1 MTMFTRRTLVR
12 GAAAG
17 VAAGSWNCC
26 TQAQAQV
33 FSKTVRIVVGFPA
46 GGGTDVLAR
55 ILAEKLMGGF
65 ASSVIVENRPGGAAR
80 IAVEYVKN
88 AEPDG
93 SVMLFTPDFPMTV
106 YPYSFRSLNYE
117 PLRDF
122 TPVAPAAKS
131 ALAFSIGPALPP
143 SVKSLSDFVQW
154 CRANPNGATYATTAA
169 GGTPHFTGLM
179 LSQQADVPLTPVH
192 YKGGAP
198 ALQDLIG
205 GHVSSS
211 INPVGETLPFAK
223 AGSVR
228 VLAVTSAQRSSF
240 LPDVPTMKESGYNV
254 VIEAWLGVLV
264 PSKTPNDVVSKL
276 NVAIKDA
283 FSAPDTVE
291 KLTTLGN
298 ESAYQTSADFAA
310 TIRADLERWGP
321 IVKASGF
328 LAD

>member
-1 MTMFTRRTLVR
+1 MFTRRSVVR
-12 GAAAG
+12 AAAAG
-17 VAAGSWNCC
+17 AMVASGNSFL
-26 TQAQAQV
+26 QAQTL
-33 FSKTVRIVVGFPA
+33 SKTLRIIVGFPA

-55 ILAEKLMGGF
+55 ILAEKLTGGF
-65 ASSVIVENRPGGAAR
+65 ASAAIVENRPGGAAR
-80 IAVEYVKN
+80 IAVEYVRN
-88 AEPDG
+88 AEADG

-106 YPYSFRSLNYE
+106 YPYSFRALTYD

-122 TPVAPAAKS
+122 TPVAPAEKS
-131 ALAFSIGPALPP
+131 ALALSIGSAVPP
-143 SVKSLSDFVQW
+143 EVKSLSDFLRW
-154 CRANPNGATYATTAA
+154 CRANPNDATYATTAA
-169 GGTPHFTGLM
+169 GGTPHFTGVL
-179 LSQQADVPLTPVH
+179 LAQQAGVPLTPVH

-240 LPDVPTMKESGYNV
+240 LPEVPTMKESGYDV
-254 VIEAWLGVLV
+254 VIEDWLGVLV
-264 PSKTPNDVVSKL
+264 PSKTPTEIVSKL

-283 FSAPDTVE
+283 FSAPDIAK
-291 KLTTLGN
+291 KLSALGN
-298 ESAYQTSADFAA
+298 EVAYQTAADFAD
-310 TIRADLERWGP
+310 TIRADLERWAP

-328 LAD
+328 VAD